1 MLSLDEDVDVAQSA
15 DPRSPQSADPILS
28 NWIRDEGF
36 SMGIHVASVLT
47 FRDQLVKLFGG

>member
-1 MLSLDEDVDVAQSA
+1 MLSLDEDVDVAQSV
-15 DPRSPQSADPILS
+15 DPRSPQSADPVLS

-47 FRDQLVKLFGG
+47 FRDQLAKLFGG